1 MGMSRLIFNSSR
13 HLPYNTRTSL
23 FCKGS
28 ADFFK
33 LFRRAFDF
41 FTNRSIAKMPISHIP
56 NSMSPITDGALPLT
70 DSAKSFICFTVPD
83 KFAVTVVS
91 VVVPR
96 CDDTVFFHVPNQA
109 RICENPIGRR
119 GINGTARSPIS
130 KNHKLNCSR
139 SVRKFLNTRFAIRNI
154 PIMAQ
159 MYILQRKKRI
169 PKNSMLC

>member
-1 MGMSRLIFNSSR
+1 MFLFIFIS
-13 HLPYNTRTSL
+13 LKQLLYIIRTFL

-33 LFRRAFDF
+33 VFRRDTDLAM
-41 FTNRSIAKMPISHIP
+41 NKSITIIPISHMP
-56 NSMSPITDGALPLT
+56 HRKSPTMDGVSLLT